1 MALKK
6 NYDPLA
12 GLFGSNT
19 ASTKVSNE
27 TKVNKAEQTSAK
39 SESNEAGSAFMNPP
53 EEMTKEQPAE
63 TPEEPAEESAQ
74 EQAEEQAIRADEA
87 QQAEEQPAETPKEQ
101 VKEPAEEQAE
111 EQDTRA
117 DEAQQQEEEPAEKPK
132 SAQELAEEQ
141 PAKTEEEAVE
151 QLAEPQEQEPA
162 EEQSAKTE
170 EEQQEEQSAKTEED
184 QSQDSQLSMIEK
196 LMEEAN
202 IAPEAL
208 IGFLKSMSNTA
219 DTSQQ
224 KTDMEQ
230 PEQPEQPEQ
239 TEITEQKKETVA
251 KIEHTPEELAYIQVG
266 LLIPK
271 EIKRFVEKTAK
282 QNGIG
287 ASALLEQIL
296 NHEYEIKS
304 PIYEN
309 EIEDYLDDFI
319 KISKSNIRTNYRI
332 PTYLK
337 TFLADSAAENGVNQN
352 VMLAFFV
359 HQYQKELERTKW
371 ASLANRTTM

>member
-39 SESNEAGSAFMNPP
+39 SESNEAKDDFMNPP
-53 EEMTKEQPAE
+53 EKQTKEEQIE
-63 TPEEPAEESAQ
+63 EEPEQQ
-74 EQAEEQAIRADEA
+74 EDKSTEAVEVQPVEEQKK
-87 QQAEEQPAETPKEQ
+87 EEQTEEEQTEEEPGQQKEQ
-101 VKEPAEEQAE
+101 VTRAEEEVA
-111 EQDTRA
+111 
-117 DEAQQQEEEPAEKPK
+117 
-132 SAQELAEEQ
+132 EQ
-141 PAKTEEEAVE
+141 PTKTEEEAVE
-151 QLAEPQEQEPA
+151 QLAEPQEEEQRVKEPLEDPA
-162 EEQSAKTE
+162 EEQQAKPHDE
-170 EEQQEEQSAKTEED
+170 QPVEEQQVKP
-184 QSQDSQLSMIEK
+184 QDSQLSKIEK

-208 IGFLKSMSNTA
+208 IGFLKDLTNNSN
-219 DTSQQ
+219 TSQQ
-224 KTDMEQ
+224 KTDM
-230 PEQPEQPEQ
+230 EQPEQ
-239 TEITEQKKETVA
+239 TEITEQKKEAVV
-251 KIEHTPEELAYIQVG
+251 KIEHTPEELAYIQIG

-337 TFLADSAAENGVNQN
+337 TFLVDSASENGVNQN
-352 VMLAFFV
+352 VMLAFFIRR
-359 HQYQKELERTKW
+359 YQKELERTKW
-371 ASLANRTTM
+371 ASLANRATM